1 MKKFYFLFLFALIAS
16 VSNLWAAEVT
26 DVITASNL
34 KATGTTYTDFSNVTI
49 TSNAAYSGISAKNN
63 AGAIQLRTKNSDSGI
78 VSVKS
83 GGTIKSVTIT
93 VSSGSGTIDVYGNNT
108 AYTSAKN
115 LYATGVSNQGTKVG
129 SLSKTGTITF
139 TDNYSYIGIRSNSG
153 AVYISK
159 IEITYEVELPKCA
172 APTFSLADGGYYR
185 GEQTLKMESATE
197 GALIHYE
204 IKRNG
209 AQWGESSYYKGETPQ
224 TVTLSDQGVYTV
236 TAYAYPSDESME
248 DSDTN
253 TITFTISDKCA
264 TPTFNLEN
272 NATYTDEQTLIIYSA
287 TPNTVVNY
295 LVKRNGDESYA
306 YATDVDAH
314 DPIKIPIGLTGNYT
328 VTAVAY
334 INELDPAFEESE
346 KATLAFTIEKKCEAP
361 KFSLANDGEYT
372 DFQTL
377 TISSATEGAIIEYTI
392 EGDKTGSVSSL
403 GNSPVS
409 IPLNANDTYMVT
421 AKATK
426 ANYDD
431 SAEESIMFTINKTCD
446 APTFDLTPGTYTTAK
461 TVTITGPEG
470 STITYTLN
478 DDVQEEASPA
488 TVELPLV
495 EGEVTT
501 YTLKAVASLAGT
513 NDSQEVTAVYVINPN
528 HEDKTATFVV
538 ADYATANNWV
548 SGDKYTEVT
557 VDGLTFT
564 ASGSSNTG
572 KYYNSKNIKTWRIY
586 PSENATLTITAP
598 AKHVLYSVKFTN
610 AQGNFQVADKGELNG
625 SEWSSA
631 GYDVVEVV
639 FSFSSTDATHVRIQN
654 IDIEYAFDP
663 VSSVSKVSAE
673 DGVKVVAAE
682 GGVEVVA
689 AEAADVAVYTVAG
702 QLVRAQRV
710 AEGSTLVNVPAG
722 FYVVRAAGTVAKV
735 VVK

>member
-16 VSNLWAAEVT
+16 VSNLWAAEKTVT
-26 DVITASNL
+26 FDATTDKWSGSTTKEGVTL
-34 KATGTTYTDFSNVTI
+34 KATSGTYNNGSEYRIYSGATFTISSESTI
-49 TSNAAYSGISAKNN
+49 TKVVFTCTANNTSSNGPAKLSTKNGSYSYSGK
-63 AGAIQLRTKNSDSGI
+63 L
-78 VSVKS
+78 
-83 GGTIKSVTIT
+83 GTW
-93 VSSGSGTIDVYGNNT
+93 
-108 AYTSAKN
+108 
-115 LYATGVSNQGTKVG
+115 VG
-129 SLSKTGTITF
+129 SSSSIAFSTNGQCRATQ
-139 TDNYSYIGIRSNSG
+139 
-153 AVYISK
+153 
-159 IEITYEVELPKCA
+159 IEVTYEVPQCA
-172 APTFSLADGGYYR
+172 APTFSLQDGGYYR
-185 GEQTLKMESATE
+185 GEQTLKMESATA
-197 GALIHYE
+197 GSLIHYE

-209 AQWGESSYYKGETPQ
+209 AQWGESSWYKGETPQ

-236 TAYAYPSDESME
+236 TAYAYASDESMDE
-248 DSDTN
+248 SDTK

-272 NATYTDEQTLIIYSA
+272 NATYTDVQTLTIYSA

-295 LVKRNGDESYA
+295 HVKRNGESYK

-314 DPIKIPIGLTGNYT
+314 DPINIEIGLTGSYT
-328 VTAVAY
+328 VTASAY
-334 INELDPAFEESE
+334 INELDPAFEDSE
-346 KATLAFTIEKKCEAP
+346 EATLAFTIEKKCEAP

-377 TISSATEGAIIEYTI
+377 IISSATEGAIIDYTI

-446 APTFDLTPGTYTTAK
+446 APTFDLTPGTYTTAQ

-478 DDVQEEASPA
+478 GDIQESASPA
-488 TVELPLV
+488 VVELPLV
-495 EGEVTT
+495 EGEATT

-513 NDSQEVTAVYVINPN
+513 NDSQEVSHVYVINPN
-528 HEDKTATFVV
+528 HEDKTATFNV
-538 ADYATANNWV
+538 ATYAAANNWTN
-548 SGDKYTEVT
+548 GTKYTEAS

-564 ASGSSNTG
+564 ANGKTYTG
-572 KYYNSKNIKTWRIY
+572 NYYSKDGTWRFY

-598 AKHVLYSVKFTN
+598 AKHVIYSVKFMNDTDGMF
-610 AQGNFQVADKGELNG
+610 ASADKGELNG
-625 SEWSSA
+625 TEWSSA
-631 GYDVVEVV
+631 DEDVVEVV
-639 FSFSSTDATHVRIQN
+639 FSNASANVELQQL
-654 IDIEYAFDP
+654 DIKYAYDP
-663 VSSVSKVSAE
+663 TSSVSKVSAE

>member
-16 VSNLWAAEVT
+16 VSNLWAAEKTVT
-26 DVITASNL
+26 FDATADKSTSKSL
-34 KATGTTYTDFSNVTI
+34 TKEDVTI
-49 TSNAAYSGISAKNN
+49 SVED
-63 AGAIQLRTKNSDSGI
+63 GALGNGSEYRFYKGKT
-78 VSVKS
+78 V
-83 GGTIKSVTIT
+83 T
-93 VSSGSGTIDVYGNNT
+93 VSSKYAITKVVFTCTASGTSKYGPGCFSVTPNT
-108 AYTSAKN
+108 YSYSQKVGTWTGSATSIAFN
-115 LYATGVSNQGTKVG
+115 AESNQVRATQ
-129 SLSKTGTITF
+129 
-139 TDNYSYIGIRSNSG
+139 
-153 AVYISK
+153 
-159 IEITYEVELPKCA
+159 IEVTYEVELPKCA

-185 GEQTLKMESATE
+185 GEQTLKMESATA
-197 GALIHYE
+197 GSLIHYE

-209 AQWGESSYYKGETPQ
+209 AQWGNQYYKGETPQ

-236 TAYAYPSDESME
+236 TAYAYASDESME
-248 DSDTN
+248 DSGTE
-253 TITFTISDKCA
+253 TISFTISDKCA

-272 NATYTDEQTLIIYSA
+272 NATYADEQILKIYSA

-295 LVKRNGDESYA
+295 HVKRNGESYA

-314 DPIKIPIGLTGNYT
+314 DPINIEIGLTGNYT
-328 VTAVAY
+328 VTATAY
-334 INELDPAFEESE
+334 INDLAPAFEDSE
-346 KATLAFTIEKKCEAP
+346 EATLAFTIEKKCEAP
-361 KFSLANDGEYT
+361 TFSLANDGEYT

-377 TISSATEGAIIEYTI
+377 KISSATEGAIIYYTI

-409 IPLNANDTYMVT
+409 IPLNANDTYIVT

-446 APTFDLTPGTYTTAK
+446 APTFDLTPGTYTTAQ

-478 DDVQEEASPA
+478 DDVQEAASPA
-488 TVELPLV
+488 VVELPLV
-495 EGEVTT
+495 EGEATT

-513 NDSQEVTAVYVINPN
+513 NDSQEVSFVYVINPN
-528 HEDKTATFVV
+528 HEDKTATFNV
-538 ADYATANNWV
+538 ATYAAANNWT
-548 SGDKYTEVT
+548 DREKYTEAT

-564 ASGSSNTG
+564 ASEGTYTGNYYKSND
-572 KYYNSKNIKTWRIY
+572 SWRFY
-586 PSENATLTITAP
+586 RSDNGTLTITAP
-598 AKHVLYSVKFTN
+598 AKHVIYSVKFTN
-610 AQGNFQVADKGELNG
+610 SGTMFATADKGELNG
-625 SEWSSA
+625 NEWSSA
-631 GYDVVEVV
+631 GDDVVEVV
-639 FSFSSTDATHVRIQN
+639 FSTSTEAKSNMELKQMV
-654 IDIEYAFDP
+654 IEYAFDP
-663 VSSVSKVSAE
+663 VSFVSKVSAE

-722 FYVVRAAGTVAKV
+722 FYVVRAGGTVAKV

>member
-16 VSNLWAAEVT
+16 VSNLWAAEVVLWEEDFSSNSLSGYT
-26 DVITASNL
+26 TTNSNTKLYKEFLAGGTSPELLIAKNSGSFEVKVSDLQGCSGTLTLTFKCNKTASTF
-34 KATGTTYTDFSNVTI
+34 ANVT
-49 TSNAAYSGISAKNN
+49 TS
-63 AGAIQLRTKNSDSGI
+63 T
-78 VSVKS
+78 
-83 GGTIKSVTIT
+83 
-93 VSSGSGTIDVYGNNT
+93 
-108 AYTSAKN
+108 
-115 LYATGVSNQGTKVG
+115 TGVSVSTPKNANGVWTTEFNVPANTQSLTFKVAN
-129 SLSKTGTITF
+129 T
-139 TDNYSYIGIRSNSG
+139 NSG
-153 AVYISK
+153 NGRYDDFKLVGNK
-159 IEITYEVELPKCA
+159 ELPKCA
-172 APTFSLADGGYYR
+172 APTFSLENGGYYR
-185 GEQTLKMESATE
+185 GEQTLKIESATA
-197 GALIHYE
+197 GSLIHYE

-209 AQWGESSYYKGETPQ
+209 AQWGELSWYKGETPQ

-236 TAYAYPSDESME
+236 TAHAYVSNESME
-248 DSDTN
+248 DSASE

-272 NATYTDEQTLIIYSA
+272 NKTYTDEQTLIIYSA

-295 LVKRNGDESYA
+295 NVKRNGESYA
-306 YATDVDAH
+306 YASDVDAH
-314 DPIKIPIGLTGNYT
+314 DPIKIEIGLTGNYT
-328 VTAVAY
+328 VTASAY
-334 INELDPAFEESE
+334 INDLAPAFEDSE
-346 KATLAFTIEKKCEAP
+346 EATLAFTIEKNCATP
-361 KFSLANDGEYT
+361 TFSLDNDGIYT

-377 TISSATEGAIIEYTI
+377 KISSATEGAIIYYTV
-392 EGDKTGSVSSL
+392 EGYKTDKIDSF

-409 IPLNANDTYMVT
+409 IPLNANDTYIVT

-426 ANYDD
+426 ANYND

-446 APTFDLTPGTYTTAK
+446 APTFDLTAGTYTTAQ

-478 DDVQEEASPA
+478 DDIQEAASPA
-488 TVELPLV
+488 VVELPLV

-501 YTLKAVASLAGT
+501 YNLSALASLTGA

-538 ADYATANNWV
+538 ADYAAENGWV
-548 SGDKYTEVT
+548 NKSQEYEAI
-557 VDGLTFT
+557 VDGIVFT
-564 ASGSSNTG
+564 ASAGS
-572 KYYNSKNIKTWRIY
+572 YNGRYWNNKEWRFY
-586 PSENATLTITAP
+586 GTDKGTLTITAP
-598 AKHVLYSVKFTN
+598 AKHILTSVKFTN
-610 AQGNFQVADKGELNG
+610 VGDAFATVQALNNKDEG
-625 SEWSSA
+625 DIVTFNDSEWENT
-631 GYDVVEVV
+631 G
-639 FSFSSTDATHVRIQN
+639 
-654 IDIEYAFDP
+654 DP
-663 VSSVSKVSAE
+663 VNKVIFAIETSGQTAEITKIEIGYAYDPTSSVSKVSTE